1 MDSQARE
8 GKAGVNKARVNKAQT
23 DDAGTGKV
31 RTGKARTGK
40 ARTDKTQTDK
50 TRSGSMKNMIGTVLP
65 GMQRTRGTDGFRPT
79 RQPALGHGE
88 GIVPAILALARDG
101 DTMVDIASAVGMPV
115 AFVRQVIESAAEDG
129 RIDVASWR
137 GTCASGTC
145 TPQPASLLCA
155 GCPFR
160 PRDSH

>member
-1 MDSQARE
+1 
-8 GKAGVNKARVNKAQT
+8 
-23 DDAGTGKV
+23 
-31 RTGKARTGK
+31 
-40 ARTDKTQTDK
+40 
-50 TRSGSMKNMIGTVLP
+50 MKNMIGTLLP
-65 GMQRTRGTDGFRPT
+65 GMRRTRGTDGFRPT
-79 RQPALGHGE
+79 RQPAPGSGE

-101 DTMVDIASAVGMPV
+101 NTMVDIAAAVGMPV

>member
-1 MDSQARE
+1 MGFTAMDPQTRE
-8 GKAGVNKARVNKAQT
+8 GKAGVNKAQT
-23 DDAGTGKV
+23 GNAGTGKA
-31 RTGKARTGK
+31 RADKIQTGKARTGK
-40 ARTDKTQTDK
+40 A
-50 TRSGSMKNMIGTVLP
+50 RSGSMKNMIGTVLP
-65 GMQRTRGTDGFRPT
+65 GVRRARGTDGFRLT
-79 RQPALGHGE
+79 RQPASGHGE

-160 PRDSH
+160 PRDSR

>member
-1 MDSQARE
+1 MDSQAGE
-8 GKAGVNKARVNKAQT
+8 GTAGVNKAQT
-23 DDAGTGKV
+23 DNAG
-31 RTGKARTGK
+31 TGKARTGK
-40 ARTDKTQTDK
+40 PRTDK
-50 TRSGSMKNMIGTVLP
+50 TRSGSMKNMIGTLLP
-65 GMQRTRGTDGFRPT
+65 GMRRARGTDGFRPT
-79 RQPALGHGE
+79 RQPAQGHGE

-101 DTMVDIASAVGMPV
+101 DTMVDIAAAVGMPV

>member
-8 GKAGVNKARVNKAQT
+8 SKAGVNKARVNKA
-23 DDAGTGKV
+23 
-31 RTGKARTGK
+31 RTGKARSDNAGSGK
-40 ARTDKTQTDK
+40 PRTDK
-50 TRSGSMKNMIGTVLP
+50 TRSGSMKNMIGTLLP
-65 GMQRTRGTDGFRPT
+65 GMRRARGTDGFRPT
-79 RQPALGHGE
+79 RQPAPGSGE

-101 DTMVDIASAVGMPV
+101 NTMVDIADAVGMPV

-129 RIDVASWR
+129 RIDAASWR

-160 PRDSH
+160 PRDSR

>member
-1 MDSQARE
+1 
-8 GKAGVNKARVNKAQT
+8 
-23 DDAGTGKV
+23 
-31 RTGKARTGK
+31 
-40 ARTDKTQTDK
+40 
-50 TRSGSMKNMIGTVLP
+50 MKNMIGTVLP
-65 GMQRTRGTDGFRPT
+65 GVRRARGTDGFRLT
-79 RQPALGHGE
+79 RQPASGHGE

-160 PRDSH
+160 PRDSR

>member
-1 MDSQARE
+1 MGFTAMDSQAMDSQARE
-8 GKAGVNKARVNKAQT
+8 SKAGVNKAR
-23 DDAGTGKV
+23 
-31 RTGKARTGK
+31 TGKARSDNAGSGK
-40 ARTDKTQTDK
+40 PRTDK
-50 TRSGSMKNMIGTVLP
+50 TRSGSMKNMIGALLP
-65 GMQRTRGTDGFRPT
+65 GMRRARGTDGFRPT
-79 RQPALGHGE
+79 RQPASGSGE

-101 DTMVDIASAVGMPV
+101 NTMVDIAAAVGMPV

>member
-8 GKAGVNKARVNKAQT
+8 SKAGVNKARFN
-23 DDAGTGKV
+23 
-31 RTGKARTGK
+31 KARTGR
-40 ARTDKTQTDK
+40 ARSDNAGSGKPRTDK
-50 TRSGSMKNMIGTVLP
+50 TRSGSMKNMIGTLLP
-65 GMQRTRGTDGFRPT
+65 GMRRARGTDGFLHT
-79 RQPALGHGE
+79 RQPAPGSGE

-101 DTMVDIASAVGMPV
+101 NTMVDIAAAVGMPV

-145 TPQPASLLCA
+145 TPHPASLLCA

>member
-1 MDSQARE
+1 MGFTAMDSQAGE
-8 GKAGVNKARVNKAQT
+8 GTAGVNKAQT
-23 DDAGTGKV
+23 DNAG
-31 RTGKARTGK
+31 TGKARTGK
-40 ARTDKTQTDK
+40 PRTDK
-50 TRSGSMKNMIGTVLP
+50 TRSGSMKNMIGTLLP
-65 GMQRTRGTDGFRPT
+65 GMRRARGTDGFRPT
-79 RQPALGHGE
+79 RQPAQGHGE

-101 DTMVDIASAVGMPV
+101 DTMVDIAAAVGMPV

>member
-8 GKAGVNKARVNKAQT
+8 GTAGVNTAGVNKAQT
-23 DDAGTGKV
+23 DNAG
-31 RTGKARTGK
+31 TGKARTGK
-40 ARTDKTQTDK
+40 PRTDK
-50 TRSGSMKNMIGTVLP
+50 TRSGSMKNMIGTLLP
-65 GMQRTRGTDGFRPT
+65 GMRRARGTDGFRPT
-79 RQPALGHGE
+79 RQPAPGSGE

-101 DTMVDIASAVGMPV
+101 DTMVDIAAAVGMPV

-145 TPQPASLLCA
+145 TPQPSSLLCA

>member
-1 MDSQARE
+1 MDSQTRE

-23 DDAGTGKV
+23 GNAGTGKA
-31 RTGKARTGK
+31 RADKIQTGKARTGK
-40 ARTDKTQTDK
+40 A
-50 TRSGSMKNMIGTVLP
+50 RSGSMKNMIGTVLP
-65 GMQRTRGTDGFRPT
+65 GMRRARGTDGFRPT
-79 RQPALGHGE
+79 RQPAQGHGE
-88 GIVPAILALARDG
+88 GIVSAILALARDG
-101 DTMVDIASAVGMPV
+101 NTMVDIAAAVGMPV

>member
-1 MDSQARE
+1 
-8 GKAGVNKARVNKAQT
+8 
-23 DDAGTGKV
+23 
-31 RTGKARTGK
+31 
-40 ARTDKTQTDK
+40 
-50 TRSGSMKNMIGTVLP
+50 MKNMIGTLLP
-65 GMQRTRGTDGFRPT
+65 GMRRARGTDGFRPT
-79 RQPALGHGE
+79 RQPAQGHGE
-88 GIVPAILALARDG
+88 GIVPAILALACDG
-101 DTMVDIASAVGMPV
+101 STMVDIASAVGMPV

-145 TPQPASLLCA
+145 TPQPTSLLCA

>member
-1 MDSQARE
+1 MDPQTRE
-8 GKAGVNKARVNKAQT
+8 GKAGVNKAQT
-23 DDAGTGKV
+23 DNAG
-31 RTGKARTGK
+31 TGKARTGK
-40 ARTDKTQTDK
+40 ARTDK

-65 GMQRTRGTDGFRPT
+65 GMRRTRGTDGFRPT
-79 RQPALGHGE
+79 RQPAACSGE

-101 DTMVDIASAVGMPV
+101 NTMVDIAAAVGMPV

>member
-8 GKAGVNKARVNKAQT
+8 GKARVNKARTGNAGAGKAQT
-23 DDAGTGKV
+23 GKAQ
-31 RTGKARTGK
+31 TGKA
-40 ARTDKTQTDK
+40 
-50 TRSGSMKNMIGTVLP
+50 RSGSMKNMIGTVLP
-65 GMQRTRGTDGFRPT
+65 GMRRARGKDGFRST
-79 RQPALGHGE
+79 RQPSPGSGE

-101 DTMVDIASAVGMPV
+101 NTMVDIAAAVGMPV

-160 PRDSH
+160 PRDSR

>member
-1 MDSQARE
+1 MDPQTRE
-8 GKAGVNKARVNKAQT
+8 GKARVNKARVNKAQT
-23 DDAGTGKV
+23 DDAGTGNAGIGKTQ
-31 RTGKARTGK
+31 TGKAQTG
-40 ARTDKTQTDK
+40 K
-50 TRSGSMKNMIGTVLP
+50 TRSDSMKNKIGTLLP
-65 GMQRTRGTDGFRPT
+65 GMRRARCTDGFRPT
-79 RQPALGHGE
+79 RQPAPGSGE

-101 DTMVDIASAVGMPV
+101 NTMVDIASAVGMPV

>member
-1 MDSQARE
+1 MDSQAGE
-8 GKAGVNKARVNKAQT
+8 GTAGVNKAQT
-23 DDAGTGKV
+23 DNAG
-31 RTGKARTGK
+31 TGKARTGK
-40 ARTDKTQTDK
+40 PRTDK
-50 TRSGSMKNMIGTVLP
+50 TRSGSMKNMIGTLLP
-65 GMQRTRGTDGFRPT
+65 GMRRARGTDGFRPT
-79 RQPALGHGE
+79 RQPAQGHGE

-101 DTMVDIASAVGMPV
+101 NTMVDIAAAVGMPV

>member
-8 GKAGVNKARVNKAQT
+8 GKARVNKARGNKAQT
-23 DDAGTGKV
+23 DDAGTGNAGIGKTQ
-31 RTGKARTGK
+31 TGKAQTG
-40 ARTDKTQTDK
+40 K
-50 TRSGSMKNMIGTVLP
+50 TRSGSMKNMIGTLLP
-65 GMQRTRGTDGFRPT
+65 GMRRARGTDGFRPT
-79 RQPALGHGE
+79 RQPAPGSSE
-88 GIVPAILALARDG
+88 GIVPAILALAREG
-101 DTMVDIASAVGMPV
+101 DTMVDIAAAVGMPV

>member
-1 MDSQARE
+1 MDPQTRE

-23 DDAGTGKV
+23 GNAGTGKA
-31 RTGKARTGK
+31 RADKA
-40 ARTDKTQTDK
+40 QTDK
-50 TRSGSMKNMIGTVLP
+50 TRSGSMKNMIGTLLP
-65 GMQRTRGTDGFRPT
+65 GVRRARGADGFRPT
-79 RQPALGHGE
+79 RQPAPGSGE

>member
-1 MDSQARE
+1 MGFTAMDSQTRE

-23 DDAGTGKV
+23 GNAGTGKA
-31 RTGKARTGK
+31 RADKIQTGKARTGK
-40 ARTDKTQTDK
+40 A
-50 TRSGSMKNMIGTVLP
+50 RSGSMKNMIGTVLP
-65 GMQRTRGTDGFRPT
+65 GMRRARGTDGFRPT
-79 RQPALGHGE
+79 RQPAQGHGE
-88 GIVPAILALARDG
+88 GIVSAILALARDG
-101 DTMVDIASAVGMPV
+101 NTMVDIAAAVGMPV

>member
-1 MDSQARE
+1 MDSQTRE
-8 GKAGVNKARVNKAQT
+8 GAAGVNKAGTDKAQS
-23 DDAGTGKV
+23 GKT
-31 RTGKARTGK
+31 RIN
-40 ARTDKTQTDK
+40 KTRTDK
-50 TRSGSMKNMIGTVLP
+50 TRSGSMKNMIGTLLP
-65 GMQRTRGTDGFRPT
+65 GMRRTRGTDGFRPT
-79 RQPALGHGE
+79 RQPASGHGE

-101 DTMVDIASAVGMPV
+101 DTMVDIAAAVGMPV

>member
-1 MDSQARE
+1 
-8 GKAGVNKARVNKAQT
+8 
-23 DDAGTGKV
+23 
-31 RTGKARTGK
+31 
-40 ARTDKTQTDK
+40 
-50 TRSGSMKNMIGTVLP
+50 MKNMIGTLLP
-65 GMQRTRGTDGFRPT
+65 GVRRARGTDGFRLT
-79 RQPALGHGE
+79 RQPAQGHRE

-115 AFVRQVIESAAEDG
+115 AFVRQIIESAAEDG

-160 PRDSH
+160 PRDSR

>member
-1 MDSQARE
+1 MDPQTRE
-8 GKAGVNKARVNKAQT
+8 GTAGVNKAR
-23 DDAGTGKV
+23 AGNAGA
-31 RTGKARTGK
+31 GNAG
-40 ARTDKTQTDK
+40 AGNAGAGNAGTDK
-50 TRSGSMKNMIGTVLP
+50 TRSGSMKNMIGTLLP
-65 GMQRTRGTDGFRPT
+65 GMRRARGTDGFRPT
-79 RQPALGHGE
+79 RQPAQGHGE

-101 DTMVDIASAVGMPV
+101 NTMVDIAAAVGMPV